1 MAAARDIKVGPDWE
15 FLEVLDDRGGHW
27 RYGRKGRA
35 EGEPQPHVWVVDDKP
50 TLTKRSDGRPLLRR
64 DEEGLPEI
72 IIVRLDHAV
81 AEPIVGKSGTA
92 GGGTFE
98 FELVG

>member
-1 MAAARDIKVGPDWE
+1 MAMAREIKIAPHWE
-15 FLEVLDDRGGHW
+15 FLEVVDDRGGHW

-35 EGEPQPHVWVVDDKP
+35 EGEPQPHVRVVGETP
-50 TLTKRSDGRPLLRR
+50 RLTPGPDGRPLLRC
-64 DEEGLPEI
+64 DAEGLPET

-81 AEPIVGKSGTA
+81 SEPIVGESGTT
-92 GGGTFE
+92 GGGAFE